1 MKKVLVFVA
10 ALFAVSSV
18 WGEASWDDLDQ
29 RACNYART
37 VGSQSVWQNYLERFP
52 NGICSFEAEN
62 EIENLKNGGSKRNS
76 PESSVVVINNEP
88 VRYYKP
94 YKASGTALLVIGLL
108 ADLVVADGL
117 IIGGVANG
125 SVGMFVAGIGV
136 GIVGFP
142 MWISGAVLLSKEEPV
157 PSKNEKIELS
167 NVSLAPTKG
176 GMFASL
182 GFKF

>member
-18 WGEASWDDLDQ
+18 WGEASWDDQDQ
-29 RACNYART
+29 QACEYARRAE
-37 VGSQSVWQNYLERFP
+37 SREVWQNYLERFP

-142 MWISGAVLLSKEEPV
+142 MWISGAV
-157 PSKNEKIELS
+157 
-167 NVSLAPTKG
+167 
-176 GMFASL
+176 FA
-182 GFKF
+182 GIACIAFFVMDRRMEI